1 MKRTLHAR
9 AATEESWLA
18 VLRDGDGEAAW
29 DVFLDGHRR
38 LMLATVRHYVRDYD
52 DVMDVFARVC
62 EGLRADRFARLR
74 RYADKPP
81 DSHTARFSTWLVAVL
96 RNLIMDWFRVR
107 DGRKQ
112 LSNAARALPP
122 LQRCI
127 YEHVF
132 LNGRS
137 HVEAYELLASRGG
150 PSLTFSEF
158 LRELTATYRAVSAGR
173 RGFLTADLGGPVATS
188 SDALPEQDSSPDPEA
203 DVSSGLLEALHTLP
217 SDEQLAV
224 QLFVIEELPAAE
236 VARLVGWPNP
246 KAVYNRVSR
255 ALARI
260 RTALEEQGI
269 RRQDL

>member
-122 LQRCI
+122 FKPPLRPSATAAGS
-127 YEHVF
+127 F
-132 LNGRS
+132 PASGSNGSASPVASSTICRAS
-137 HVEAYELLASRGG
+137 AFGSRGR
-150 PSLTFSEF
+150 
-158 LRELTATYRAVSAGR
+158 LRER
-173 RGFLTADLGGPVATS
+173 
-188 SDALPEQDSSPDPEA
+188 
-203 DVSSGLLEALHTLP
+203 SGM
-217 SDEQLAV
+217 S
-224 QLFVIEELPAAE
+224 
-236 VARLVGWPNP
+236 
-246 KAVYNRVSR
+246 RV
-255 ALARI
+255 
-260 RTALEEQGI
+260 
-269 RRQDL
+269 